1 MLKSETQGKMYM
13 SDGSQIGLGLFIS
26 KEIVEMYGGSID
38 FFSEHKKGS
47 TFIFTF
53 DVELQPLEYQKIVGE
68 FSSDEDINSQIDGKS
83 SHKYNSP
90 RFGGI

>member
-1 MLKSETQGKMYM
+1 M
-13 SDGSQIGLGLFIS
+13 SDGSQIGLGLFIT
-26 KEIVEMYGGSID
+26 KQIVEMFGGSID

-47 TFIFTF
+47 IFIFTF